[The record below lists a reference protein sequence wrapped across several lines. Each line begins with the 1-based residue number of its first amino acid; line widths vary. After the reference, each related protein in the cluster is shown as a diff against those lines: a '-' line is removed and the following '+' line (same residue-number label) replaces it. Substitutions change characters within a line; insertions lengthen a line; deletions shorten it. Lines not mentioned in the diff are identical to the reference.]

1 MLHYSVLPASS
12 ERLTIREL
20 GDLHFARDLDA
31 TTRF

>member
-12 ERLTIREL
+12 ERLTMREL
-20 GDLHFARDLDA
+20 GDLHFVLHFDA

>member
-12 ERLTIREL
+12 ERLTIRER
-20 GDLHFARDLDA
+20 GDLHFALRFDA